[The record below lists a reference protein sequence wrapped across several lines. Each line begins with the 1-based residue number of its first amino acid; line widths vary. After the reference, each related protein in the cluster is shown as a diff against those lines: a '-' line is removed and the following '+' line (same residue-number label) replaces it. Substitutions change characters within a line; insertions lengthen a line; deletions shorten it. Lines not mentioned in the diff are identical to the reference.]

1 MTDKAATTPPDG
13 TLEPIQASR
22 DELEHAANDLKA
34 SLAEPSATREWRD
47 SVIAGLERTQVALD
61 AHHHTPP
68 GASGLPSS
76 VVEAAPRLAGQA
88 GRLSDEHA
96 DLRKQ
101 QKSVTALAHDEDSAP
116 DDVRDAAAE
125 LCAVLLR
132 HVQHAHDLLHDAI
145 ESELGGSD

>member
-1 MTDKAATTPPDG
+1 MPDKAATTPPDG

-22 DELEHAANDLKA
+22 DQLERAANDLKA
-34 SLAEPSATREWRD
+34 SLAEPSATKQWRD
-47 SVIAGLERTQVALD
+47 SVIAGLERTQAALD

-68 GASGLPSS
+68 GAPGLPSS
-76 VVEAAPRLAGQA
+76 VVRAAPRLAGQA

-101 QKSVTALAHDEDSAP
+101 QKAVTALAHGASAP

-132 HVQHAHDLLHDAI
+132 HVQHAHDLLYDAI